1 MLKDP
6 KNIFLIIFIVS
17 FIFLI
22 LDFLIFKTHQ
32 QLEHFED
39 QKITIKKLNIEGE
52 PSISPDSIIPSE
64 IITPSESHVNK
75 KNKKAKDISFL
86 TDINNED
93 LSISDFYPT
102 HPEDTTK
109 LELVEFVYETDL
121 FQQIIPKFSGGY
133 IGIIWFDNRI
143 NGIYHTTSLI
153 KKDWASISNSIPE
166 NMLRPVFITFDKDKK
181 LLGIFEDNTN
191 EKRRFHLYKK
201 TDIDINSEWEFIEK
215 DKIVSLI
222 YDTDQ
227 ILIGLDLDGFM
238 YKKSSHLLEGSW
250 EFLDNNKNQVPM
262 RKLLFDYRDGYMFG
276 LTHNFQVY
284 RKKGLDWKT
293 EDWDTYTLPKSLT
306 GTVRDIWFDFD
317 GYMLGLSRIGLVKK
331 ESGNYLSNFRQYKEE
346 VIKKAISIYDVMYSI
361 TGIKT
366 FASMEDMGNNSNNV
380 YVGGKKISEYKFKDP
395 KLNQYLDHRMN
406 LKKQC
411 RKMKALKLRDLEN
424 TSDAETRVR
433 NNRFIN
439 ILDEQKDIIGDL
451 YDSIQDL
458 KDRHY

>member
-181 LLGIFEDNTN
+181 LLGIFEDKTN

-238 YKKSSHLLEGSW
+238 YKKNSHLLEGAW
-250 EFLDNNKNQVPM
+250 DLLDNNKNQTPM

-293 EDWDTYTLPKSLT
+293 EDWIL
-306 GTVRDIWFDFD
+306 IH
-317 GYMLGLSRIGLVKK
+317 
-331 ESGNYLSNFRQYKEE
+331 YL
-346 VIKKAISIYDVMYSI
+346 
-361 TGIKT
+361 
-366 FASMEDMGNNSNNV
+366 
-380 YVGGKKISEYKFKDP
+380 
-395 KLNQYLDHRMN
+395 N
-406 LKKQC
+406 L
-411 RKMKALKLRDLEN
+411 
-424 TSDAETRVR
+424 
-433 NNRFIN
+433 
-439 ILDEQKDIIGDL
+439 
-451 YDSIQDL
+451 
-458 KDRHY
+458 